1 MADPYQNDTGQ
12 IPLASKRWVAV
23 TPNDG
28 ADLPGGIPKALWVN
42 GAGNLELV
50 GDDGTSL
57 NFTVAAAGPVD
68 LRPTRV
74 KATGTTATSIRAL
87 Y

>member
-1 MADPYQNDTGQ
+1 MADPYQSDPNLVVT
-12 IPLASKRWVAV
+12 PAKRWANV

-28 ADLPGGIPKALWVN
+28 VDLPGGVPKSLWVN

-50 GDDGTSL
+50 GDDGNSL

-74 KATGTTATSIRAL
+74 KATGTTATGIRAL